1 MAALEG
7 LVSFVG
13 LVGVLGVVVVV
24 VVVMGLRPQ
33 SALTSLLTMMA
44 ERA

>member
-13 LVGVLGVVVVV
+13 LGVVVVV
-24 VVVMGLRPQ
+24 VVVMMGLRPQ
-33 SALTSLLTMMA
+33 SFLTSLLTMMA